1 MKFITIA
8 SWEPH
13 QRDELVKRRMENGR
27 MAPKGIKVISEWV
40 DVLGGRAV
48 WLYEA
53 DSAMEGFKWSNRWS
67 DINKFES
74 FPVVEVK
81 DDKGSQLVE

>member
-8 SWEPH
+8 TWEPH
-13 QRDELVKRRMENGR
+13 QRGELFERRMESGR
-27 MAPKGIKVISEWV
+27 LVPKGIKVINEWV
-40 DVLGGRAV
+40 DVSGGRAV

-53 DSAMEGFKWSNRWS
+53 DSAMQCFKWSNRWS

-81 DDKGSQLVE
+81 DDKATDLS